1 MTHDARPRLARLLL
15 RILPL
20 GERRADVED
29 DLMEL
34 FESRRASRGTR
45 YARRRYFSDVLSLW
59 RGRRRSEPRLPG
71 QAESVRSSRFSLT
84 DVFQDLTYAARMLR
98 RSPAVVLITI
108 VGLAVAISV
117 GTSMF
122 SILNIIALR
131 STGIRDSSAL
141 VSVMRAY
148 RNGAGNAWSH
158 SEYLQIRDHSRAVK
172 VEAVLRDGASFSTS
186 RDGDAGHGASLLLVS
201 GGYFAM
207 MLPRVS
213 QGRLLTPAD
222 DEPGAQPVL
231 VLNHAWWS
239 RILAADPSIVGR
251 SVWLN
256 GTPFVVVG
264 VTERGFAGTADTPP
278 AMWTTLANYHV
289 LHGGP
294 PLDRR
299 SSTSVS
305 LVSRLA
311 PGVPIAQAEAAL
323 TSIVQSAGFGRAE
336 LVDPNQ
342 SVGPGSGGEYA
353 PAVSEP
359 VTGVRLHPF
368 ATRGG
373 KNAGQVALIVV
384 VVLTAIGLVLVLA
397 CANVTNLL
405 LASAIARRTEIGL
418 RIALGARRGRI
429 VRQLLTESLSL
440 GLIAGALG
448 LLFTVWLL
456 PILAGVVGVP
466 DTFDVRPDGRAYAFL
481 CFISI
486 LAGLGAGLAPSKG
499 ALRDARWP
507 TSSRSSGHSTG
518 SKRQRAVL
526 VGAQAAASMVLLVL
540 AVLLAR
546 GAAHAARLDIGFD
559 ASGLMTISAVFQRG
573 TYDGPRAQAYWDSA
587 LERVRALPGVQSS
600 ALAEVPP
607 FSGSSRVTVF
617 RRARYTINHND
628 THAGYF
634 ETLGLRV
641 LAGRTYTPAEVSAR
655 APVAVI
661 SEGLA
666 RDFFPGENP
675 VGQPLGRILEGSQST
690 IIGVVS
696 NAITARLRDPR
707 AAAVYQP
714 IHDMLAARMVVRAS
728 GPSEALIKSL
738 QGTFQ
743 SIDPGVR
750 VGITKVSDGLDRQLA
765 EPTALSTMASLL
777 AAVALALAL
786 IGLYG
791 VTAFVTGQR
800 RLEISVRIALGAS
813 GSDVMRLLVR
823 DSLRPVLYGLA
834 AGAIGAALGSRVLT
848 GVLYGLSPADPLTF
862 AAALI
867 VLLAASAGAV
877 VLPTRRAAAVDP
889 AAVLRE
895 V

>member
-1 MTHDARPRLARLLL
+1 M
-15 RILPL
+15 LPL

-34 FESRRASRGTR
+34 FDARTASRGAR
-45 YARRRYFSDVLSLW
+45 YARRRYLGDVLSLW
-59 RGRRRSEPRLPG
+59 RGRRRDEPGLSRH
-71 QAESVRSSRFSLT
+71 AESLPSPRFTLAE
-84 DVFQDLTYAARMLR
+84 VLQDLTYAARLLG
-98 RSPAVVLITI
+98 RSPAVVLMTI
-108 VGLAVAISV
+108 IGLGLAIGA

-122 SILNIIALR
+122 SILNIIAFR

-148 RNGAGNAWSH
+148 RNGIGTAWSH
-158 SEYLQIRDHSRAVK
+158 AEYLQIRDHARTVK
-172 VEAVLRDGASFSTS
+172 VEAALRDGATFSTS
-186 RDGDAGHGASLLLVS
+186 PERDAGQGASLLLVS
-201 GGYFAM
+201 GGYLAM
-207 MLPRVS
+207 MNPRVAL
-213 QGRLLTPAD
+213 GRVLTPAD
-222 DEPGAQPVL
+222 DEAGARSV
-231 VLNHAWWS
+231 VVVNHAWWS
-239 RILAADPSIVGR
+239 RTLAGDPSIAGR

-256 GTPFVVVG
+256 GRPFVVVG
-264 VTERGFAGTADTPP
+264 VTERGFTGTADTPP
-278 AMWTTLANYHV
+278 AMWATLANYHV
-289 LHGGP
+289 LHGGL

-305 LVSRLA
+305 LTIRLP
-311 PGVPIAQAEAAL
+311 PGVSMAQAEAEL
-323 TSIVQSAGFGRAE
+323 SSIVRFAGLARAE
-336 LVDPNQ
+336 LVDPNEP
-342 SVGPGSGGEYA
+342 VGSNSPRGEYA
-353 PAVSEP
+353 RAPAETL
-359 VTGVRLHPF
+359 TGVRLLPF
-368 ATRGG
+368 ATRPG
-373 KNAGQVALIVV
+373 KNAAQTAVIVV

-418 RIALGARRGRI
+418 RIALGARRARI

-448 LLFTVWLL
+448 LLFTLWLL
-456 PILAGVVGVP
+456 PFLAGVVGLP
-466 DTFDVRPDGRAYAFL
+466 DTFDVRPDGRAYGFL
-481 CFISI
+481 CLISI
-486 LAGLGAGLAPSKG
+486 LGGLGAGLAPSKG

-507 TSSRSSGHSTG
+507 TRGGHASSSSSTG
-518 SKRQRAVL
+518 SRRQRAVL

-559 ASGLMTISAVFQRG
+559 PSGLMTIRPAFGRG
-573 TYDGPRAQAYWDSA
+573 TYDGARAQAYWNLA
-587 LERVRALPGVQSS
+587 LERVRALPGVQSTT
-600 ALAEVPP
+600 LAEVPP

-617 RRARYTINHND
+617 GVAGGRYTIHHND
-628 THAGYF
+628 TRAEYF

-641 LAGRTYTPAEVSAR
+641 LAGRTYTPAEVLAR

-666 RDFFPGENP
+666 RDFFPGEIP
-675 VGQPLGRILEGSQST
+675 VGQSLGRIVEGSQAT

-707 AAAVYQP
+707 AAAIYEP
-714 IHDMLAARMVVRAS
+714 MHDPLAAKMIVRGS
-728 GPSEALIKSL
+728 ISSDALVQSL
-738 QGTFQ
+738 QSSFH
-743 SIDPGVR
+743 SIDSGVR
-750 VGITKVSDGLDRQLA
+750 VGITKVSDGLDSQLA
-765 EPTALSTMASLL
+765 EPRALSTMAGLL

-786 IGLYG
+786 VGLYG

-800 RLEISVRIALGAS
+800 RQEISVRIALGAS

-834 AGAIGAALGSRVLT
+834 AGVLGAALGSRVLT

-862 AAALI
+862 ASALI
-867 VLLAASAGAV
+867 VLLTASTAAV
-877 VLPTRRAAAVDP
+877 FLPTRRAAAVDP
-889 AAVLRE
+889 VALLRDI
-895 V
+895 